1 MKHVMRMVLAC
12 FLFTLSIR
20 AEEAETAPATPA
32 ETNPI
37 VAAAQSRITNLQAR
51 IVELQG
57 KIDDAEKK
65 VHELS
70 YTIRTNEIAIKGMKG
85 DEKKAERETL
95 EAKNKL
101 LALDLEQQQ
110 AALDQL
116 KAERDRVQEDLRAT
130 QALKVAE
137 EQGLP
142 TSYPDILAALNKAVA
157 TNLRTH
163 YVFLQAGLLSQAP
176 FRLTTKADGVV
187 MEDSGG
193 SDVRGYLEATFRHRT
208 AWLDPKNTVF
218 ADQSFPLLGTNEL
231 SPLRLI
237 GRLGDCLLSP
247 FTRTGDE
254 PVSTFMESVFGD
266 ADLVPKDYEVRMGL
280 ASALGGSTADST
292 TVAGTGDAYIEGSL
306 GWRLLYAGF
315 GTNECHDAQ
324 RPLRTTFNLEA
335 LGGAT
340 TDRDFQDVHVYRAVG
355 VATVWGIDPPE
366 GTRNKSRTEMIAG
379 VYWGQL
385 EVPQLAGDADI
396 PESLKGQKVVKGR
409 NGDVDFSN
417 EHAMMIRADMH
428 LPMGDSGYF
437 IVSGRYWNGLADIEP
452 WSLSVGYSMPIGA
465 P

>member
-1 MKHVMRMVLAC
+1 MMKCIARMVLAG
-12 FLFTLSIR
+12 FLFMLTAR
-20 AEEAETAPATPA
+20 AEEAETASASPA
-32 ETNPI
+32 ETNPV
-37 VAAAQSRITNLQAR
+37 VAAAQTKITNLQAR
-51 IVELQG
+51 IAELQG
-57 KIDDAEKK
+57 KIEAAENK

-70 YTIRTNEIAIKGMKG
+70 YTIRTNEIVIKGLKG
-85 DEKKAERETL
+85 DEKKAERELL
-95 EAKNKL
+95 ETKNKL

-110 AALDQL
+110 ATLNEL
-116 KAERDRVQEDLRAT
+116 TAELGGVQKDLRAT

-142 TSYPDILAALNKAVA
+142 TSYPDILAALNKGVA
-157 TNLRTH
+157 TNLQAH

-208 AWLDPKNTVF
+208 AWLRQEDVVF
-218 ADQSFPLLGTNEL
+218 ADQSFPLLGSNAL

-237 GRLGDCLLSP
+237 GRLGDCLLRP
-247 FTRTGDE
+247 FTDTE

-266 ADLVPKDYEVRMGL
+266 ADLVPKDYEVRIGL

-292 TVAGTGDAYIEGSL
+292 TVAGTGDAYVEGSL

-315 GTNECHDAQ
+315 ATNAIHGNQ

-335 LGGAT
+335 LGGAS
-340 TDRDFQDVHVYRAVG
+340 TDRDFQDVHVYRAIG
-355 VATVWGIDPPE
+355 VATVWGIDPAK
-366 GTRNKSRTEMIAG
+366 GAGNKNRTEMIAG

-385 EVPQLAGDADI
+385 EVPQLASDEDI
-396 PESLKGQKVVKGR
+396 PESLDGQKVVKSR

-452 WSLSVGYSMPIGA
+452 WSLSIGYSMPIGA